1 MVLDL
6 GGERDRVK
14 VMFPFTLGTIPA
26 DQREDMS
33 WDYGDFFLWAAYE
46 ELALDLT

>member
-14 VMFPFTLGTIPA
+14 VLFPFTLGTIPSSK
-26 DQREDMS
+26 RSDMS
-33 WDYGDFFLWAAYE
+33 WDYEDFFLWAAYE
-46 ELALDLT
+46 EKALNLR